1 MQAITKI
8 LKENKKQKILLV
20 DDVPE
25 IGELVKIILEKHS
38 FVVEIAKDARDGL
51 IKAAD
56 GNPDLILMDIFLPG
70 TSGVDATIKLRE
82 NGFRKPIILFS
93 VLSEIEGIAREA
105 KRAGADDYII
115 KPFEVDDFVNRVKCS
130 LEENVTAL

>member
-1 MQAITKI
+1 MQAIIKI
-8 LKENKKQKILLV
+8 LKDNKKHKILLV

-38 FVVEIAKDARDGL
+38 FMVDIARDARNGL

-56 GNPDLILMDIFLPG
+56 GNPDLILMDIFLPD
-70 TSGVDATIKLRE
+70 TLGVDATIKLRE
-82 NGFRKPIILFS
+82 NGFKKPIILFS
-93 VLSEIEGIAREA
+93 VLSELEGIAKEA
-105 KRAGADDYII
+105 KRAGADDYIT

-130 LEENVTAL
+130 LKENVTAL

>member
-38 FVVEIAKDARDGL
+38 FMVEIARDARDGL

-56 GNPDLILMDIFLPG
+56 GNPDLILMDIFLPS